1 MGNTNERKNPN
12 VLGNTANNGSVEFD
26 SLPYETRKEIIEKL
40 EAVGTHYDKL
50 IQQKNNE
57 NN

>member
-1 MGNTNERKNPN
+1 MNERKNSETRIQTPN
-12 VLGNTANNGSVEFD
+12 DDSVDFD

-40 EAVGTHYDKL
+40 GSLGSHYDKL

-57 NN
+57 NK